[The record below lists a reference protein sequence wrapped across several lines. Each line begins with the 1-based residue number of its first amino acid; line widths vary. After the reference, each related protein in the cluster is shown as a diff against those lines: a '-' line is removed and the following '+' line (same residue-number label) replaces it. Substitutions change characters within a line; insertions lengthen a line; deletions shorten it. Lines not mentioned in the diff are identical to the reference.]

1 MITAITALFVLI
13 TLYSLV
19 NATTRWLGMMSL
31 ALLSWVLD
39 PFSFTALLTFAGGVL
54 YFNQKY

>member
-1 MITAITALFVLI
+1 MVTAITALFVLI

-19 NATTRWLGMMSL
+19 HAGPRWLGMMSL

-39 PFSFTALLTFAGGVL
+39 PFSFTALLAFAGGVL
-54 YFNQKY
+54 YFNQRY

>member
-1 MITAITALFVLI
+1 LITAITALVVLI

-19 NATTRWLGMMSL
+19 HARTRWLGMMSL

-39 PFSFTALLTFAGGVL
+39 PFSFTALLALAGGVL

>member
-1 MITAITALFVLI
+1 MITAITSLFVLI

-19 NATTRWLGMMSL
+19 HAGTRWMGMMSL

-39 PFSFTALLTFAGGVL
+39 PFSFTALLALAGGVL
-54 YFNQKY
+54 YFNQNH

>member
-1 MITAITALFVLI
+1 LTTAITALFVLI

-19 NATTRWLGMMSL
+19 HATTRWLGMMSL

-39 PFSFTALLTFAGGVL
+39 PFSFTALLALAGCVL
-54 YFNQKY
+54 YFNQKH